1 MLLCSFTNHCR
12 NTENIYGRFVK
23 ERSKNTGTALRQTKQ
38 PTKIISRCEN
48 TVADRTA
55 WREIR
60 CQFKE
65 TFNDFVAYLFEID
78 ENGDVTSFSQ
88 LDAFIRGVK
97 EVLQLVMDLQN

>member
-1 MLLCSFTNHCR
+1 LLR
-12 NTENIYGRFVK
+12 NVAKIHV
-23 ERSKNTGTALRQTKQ
+23 LRYDKQQ

-48 TVADRTA
+48 TVADRNA

-60 CQFKE
+60 CQMKEMFK
-65 TFNDFVAYLFEID
+65 DFVAYLFEID

-97 EVLQLVMDLQN
+97 EVLQLVMEIQN